1 MKTITRK
8 KLSFAGAGSTNDL
21 VRSRFAVSV
30 ASAAAVLLIVAGCGG
45 GSGQGDGAD
54 DADANADG
62 DTPTDIASC
71 PTVTETLAYDELID
85 GDLSTDRENPT
96 VRALAA
102 GANSVALMTGG
113 EGDRQ
118 DYLTV
123 QLEPCMTL
131 DSVFVQSYE
140 GSGGDEI
147 GALILQRGNTLT
159 VDPTQAFNSI
169 DQLLGFTLFGTAN
182 VGLDVLAMAGQGEGA
197 EGFTTPL
204 PADNYTFWLNQT
216 GPQATY
222 ELIFNVSLVDTQ

>member
-1 MKTITRK
+1 
-8 KLSFAGAGSTNDL
+8 
-21 VRSRFAVSV
+21 
-30 ASAAAVLLIVAGCGG
+30 VLLIVTGCGG
-45 GSGQGDGAD
+45 GSGQSD
-54 DADANADG
+54 DADDVGADMDT
-62 DTPTDIASC
+62 DTPTDVASC
-71 PTVTETLAYDELID
+71 PAVTETLAYDELVD
-85 GDLSTDRENPT
+85 GDLSTDRESPT

-123 QLEPCMTL
+123 ELEPCMTL

-159 VDPTQAFNSI
+159 VDPAQAFNSI

>member
-8 KLSFAGAGSTNDL
+8 KTTVVSAGTKNGPI
-21 VRSRFAVSV
+21 RSRLVLNL
-30 ASAAAVLLIVAGCGG
+30 ASAAAVLLFVAGCGG
-45 GSGQGDGAD
+45 GSNQDD
-54 DADANADG
+54 DAEDV
-62 DTPTDIASC
+62 ASC
-71 PTVTETLAYDELID
+71 PAVIETLAYDESVD

-159 VDPTQAFNSI
+159 VDPAQAFNSI

-182 VGLDVLAMAGQGEGA
+182 VGLDVLAMAGEGQGA